1 MPDDVLKIGLLLPI
15 TGSWKAGRT
24 IPGAAALAVQAI
36 NADPSLLGGM
46 RVEYVYVDAG
56 FTVSSGNDAMSKL
69 LAMKG
74 LDAVFG
80 PGEPNSFRLCAASL
94 TFAVVGRHIDACRM
108 LCSIGRG
115 LRVDGA
121 AQRLFQVAL
130 PGSHNGLVVCRG
142 WCQSSKTC
150 SSRRMRAPHRCCRTQ
165 GCIPRCAAL
174 CSCVLAL
181 PYPDRRHR
189 SMMVGRCMTRRALCS
204 LCGPFRPRRRTRL
217 LRWLWP
223 RTMAGNECAHLPSS
237 RLTIQQ
243 RL

>member
-1 MPDDVLKIGLLLPI
+1 
-15 TGSWKAGRT
+15 
-24 IPGAAALAVQAI
+24 
-36 NADPSLLGGM
+36 
-46 RVEYVYVDAG
+46 
-56 FTVSSGNDAMSKL
+56 MSKL

-80 PGEPNSFRLCAASL
+80 PGESNSFRLCAASL
-94 TFAVVGRHIDACRM
+94 TSAVAGRHIDARRM

-121 AQRLFQVAL
+121 AQRLFQVAS
-130 PGSHNGLVVCRG
+130 PGSHNGLAVCRG

-150 SSRRMRAPHRCCRTQ
+150 SSRRMRAPHRCCRTL

-174 CSCVLAL
+174 SSSVLAL
-181 PYPDRRHR
+181 RYPDRSHR
-189 SMMVGRCMTRRALCS
+189 SMMVRRCMTRRALCS

-237 RLTIQQ
+237 RLTIRQ
-243 RL
+243 RP